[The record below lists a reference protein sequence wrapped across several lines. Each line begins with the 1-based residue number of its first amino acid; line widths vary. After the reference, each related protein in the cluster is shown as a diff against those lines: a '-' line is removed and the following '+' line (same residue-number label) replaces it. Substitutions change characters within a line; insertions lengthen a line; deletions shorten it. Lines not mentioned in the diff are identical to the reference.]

1 MAGGRAVAVG
11 MVRLTDGERS
21 TSFPRIS
28 RISGSE
34 IIRFIRVIRVIRG
47 SILPSRPWRLGG
59 SPLPFSSLST
69 VSLFI
74 PFPRPARAPGLI
86 EVGLP
91 LVPDSFI
98 RAFRVIRGSI
108 LPSRPWRLG
117 GSSFPFTSISTVSL
131 FLPFPRPARA
141 PGLIDAGLPFPI
153 ARRFRRRSLSSRAM
167 SVGLLF
173 RCRRRLSMG
182 RRRPSSG

>member
-1 MAGGRAVAVG
+1 MAGGRAVSAGAVW
-11 MVRLTDGERS
+11 LTDGA
-21 TSFPRIS
+21 SFPRIS
-28 RISGSE
+28 RIPRISGSE
-34 IIRFIRVIRVIRG
+34 IIRVIRG

-74 PFPRPARAPGLI
+74 PFLRPARAPGLI

-131 FLPFPRPARA
+131 FLPFPRLPCA
-141 PGLIDAGLPFPI
+141 PGLSEA
-153 ARRFRRRSLSSRAM
+153 
-167 SVGLLF
+167 GLLF
-173 RCRRRLSMG
+173 EDLVEEAFHRA
-182 RRRPSSG
+182 P